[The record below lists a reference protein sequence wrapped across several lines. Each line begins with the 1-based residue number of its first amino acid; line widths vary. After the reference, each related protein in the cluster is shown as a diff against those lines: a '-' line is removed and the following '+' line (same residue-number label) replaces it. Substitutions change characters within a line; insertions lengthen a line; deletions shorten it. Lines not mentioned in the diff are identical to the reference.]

1 MTTMSPTVDAGA
13 IRIDSITSS
22 SQDSSIQSE
31 VRQLDMKSSQ
41 PQLSRD
47 VLFDLD
53 GNFMVNPVF
62 LQVIRKVNGVDPRKT
77 IFTYQS
83 LYIHQIHMTDS
94 FEQQKLKRQQEK
106 V

>member
-1 MTTMSPTVDAGA
+1 MPPTVDAGA
-13 IRIDSITSS
+13 IRIDSGTSS

-31 VRQLDMKSSQ
+31 VKQLDMKSSQ

-53 GNFMVNPVF
+53 GHFMVNPVF

-77 IFTYQS
+77 IFTYKEVS
-83 LYIHQIHMTDS
+83 IYITPMYSKFYMFYSI
-94 FEQQKLKRQQEK
+94 
-106 V
+106 